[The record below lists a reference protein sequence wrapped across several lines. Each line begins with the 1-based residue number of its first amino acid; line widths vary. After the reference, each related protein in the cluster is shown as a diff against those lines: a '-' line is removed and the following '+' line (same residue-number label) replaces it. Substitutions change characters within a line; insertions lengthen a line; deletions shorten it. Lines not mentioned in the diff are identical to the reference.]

1 MAKNVMTGSYVYN
14 DEIVNFEF
22 YTDLSVSEKL
32 TFINS
37 VVDIVVDEGNY
48 NSIIKDLMFDYMVV
62 EIFTDI
68 DTSFLKTTNG
78 TDIDLLEDFLLETN
92 IVDVVKAN
100 AFPALFYELDDAIN
114 KSIEYKTGIH
124 RNSLEDALA
133 GLVNILE
140 KKIDDIDMGSIDLNK
155 MSKMAE
161 LFAGRSNEFTP
172 ENVVKAYLQTDIH
185 KKNLEEIA
193 ESKLS
198 KNEIKIDEDL
208 GEAIRTVV
216 EDEVVDGVIDSV
228 IDSADKE

>member
-1 MAKNVMTGSYVYN
+1 MMKNVMTGSYVYN
-14 DEIVNFEF
+14 DEIVNFKF

-32 TFINS
+32 TFVNS

-48 NSIIKDLMFDYMVV
+48 NSIIRDLMFDYMV
-62 EIFTDI
+62 INMFTDI
-68 DTSFLKTTNG
+68 DTSFFKTTDG

-92 IVDVVKAN
+92 IVDVVKVN

-133 GLVNILE
+133 SLVNTLE
-140 KKIDDIDMGSIDLNK
+140 KKIDDIDMGSINLNK
-155 MSKMAE
+155 MSEIAE
-161 LFAGRSNEFTP
+161 LFAGKSSEFTP

-185 KKNLEEIA
+185 KKNLDEIA
-193 ESKLS
+193 EAKAP

-208 GEAIRTVV
+208 GEVVRTVV
-216 EDEVVDGVIDSV
+216 EDEI
-228 IDSADKE
+228 INDK